1 MNWPF
6 ILLFSEPGQ
15 LLILLRARAEQVYER
30 TPTDSPLRQYLVENF
45 LHLYMDKKLEEHVAK
60 KAMLSRMK
68 TENGSAF
75 VLDLF
80 EAIRLRKGKWRDP
93 DKGTGCNFHDHDD
106 GEECEM

>member
-1 MNWPF
+1 MNK
-6 ILLFSEPGQ
+6 
-15 LLILLRARAEQVYER
+15 
-30 TPTDSPLRQYLVENF
+30 N
-45 LHLYMDKKLEEHVAK
+45 LEENVAK

-93 DKGTGCNFHDHDD
+93 DKGTGCSFHDHDD
-106 GEECEM
+106 GEECET